1 VLANEK
7 EKVLPNIREDLK
19 LLEAS
24 PCEDGTK
31 QWNLFDPIQNKYF
44 TIGIDTFE
52 LIKYWQAGISTKDFI
67 ERLQKKDY
75 EIDEESLLTFIGFL
89 SNSGLTKCLNKED
102 NKRIIEQKKK
112 SKQTLFKWLMH
123 NYLFIKVPVFK
134 PDKWLSKNYH
144 RIDFLYSSLW
154 SNFVFV
160 IGLIGI
166 LLVIR
171 DWDNFSSTFM
181 YLFSKEG
188 IIYYGL
194 SLVFVKSLHELG
206 HAFTAKR
213 YGCKIPSVGVAFL
226 VMFPVLYTDT
236 TNAYAIKSKYKRLRI
251 VLAGMKVEIYLAL
264 IATFLWSFLPDGPL
278 KSIAFILATTSWI
291 TSLLVNISPFLR
303 FDGYYALSDWTDNAN
318 LQPRSFAMAKWFIR
332 FYILGLDEKEPENL
346 PKKKKTFFIAYA
358 ISTWIYRLFLFLG
371 IAFLVYYF
379 AFKVLGI
386 ILFLVE
392 IIWFIILPV
401 FNELKVWYEKK
412 QSVKFNKRN
421 KISLLVFSIVFILL
435 FIPWNSKIYL
445 PAVLEAKNF
454 SEIYSLKNGYISE
467 IYVKNG
473 DKVQKDQILMK
484 IKSDE
489 LEYNIEKVQMELNL
503 LLEDLKRQAANRD
516 ILDNKLVLQENIYKK
531 EKELKGF
538 LELENSLNIKA
549 PFSGIIYFNDIY
561 KSKQYVNI
569 KEPILTIYDINTS
582 RLIGYCEDVD
592 YKYLKENAKGKF
604 VSNIPKLKTLD
615 LTLKNISLIS
625 LSALDYE
632 ELSSVYGGEIAT
644 RETKEQNQKNLIS
657 EKAYFK
663 VEAKIENFNLNLK
676 TRINGII
683 IIESDSSSF
692 VNNIFRNIYN
702 VLIKETG
709 F

>member
-1 VLANEK
+1 MLANEK

-19 LLEAS
+19 LLETAS
-24 PCEDGTK
+24 CDDGTK

-67 ERLQKKDY
+67 EKLQKKDY
-75 EIDEESLLTFIGFL
+75 EIDEESLLTFISFL

-144 RIDFLYSSLW
+144 KIDFLYSSLW

-188 IIYYGL
+188 MIYYGL

-421 KISLLVFSIVFILL
+421 KISLLIFSIVLILL

-454 SEIYSLKNGYISE
+454 SEIYSSKNGYISE

-538 LELENSLNIKA
+538 LELENLLNIKA

-561 KSKQYVNI
+561 KSEQYVNI

-582 RLIGYCEDVD
+582 HLIGYCEDVD

-692 VNNIFRNIYN
+692 VNKIFRNIYN